1 MILWHV
7 NVLNFVKNYNVT
19 QNVNHPNLQ
28 PPIGLNLMQAPSH
41 KCQLSLYSLYHTKI
55 KLLPCKPSHLTI
67 HKYLDLTYHFPHNTF
82 KYKTFFTFP
91 SYLHRTKFNA
101 FLLVCLQPSPIPT
114 LFSIIISSRFTI
126 SIPTHEPSPTCTS
139 HSPNNGNNYPY
150 CLNHITLILLPF
162 LYMPSLHS
170 PIFKSRR

>member
-7 NVLNFVKNYNVT
+7 NALNFAKNNNVT

-28 PPIGLNLMQAPSH
+28 PLNGLNLMQPSTH
-41 KCQLSLYSLYHTKI
+41 KCLFSLYSLYPKI

-67 HKYLDLTYHFPHNTF
+67 HKYLDLTYYFPRNTF

-101 FLLVCLQPSPIPT
+101 FLVCVQPFTIPT
-114 LFSIIISSRFTI
+114 SLSIIISSKFTI

-139 HSPNNGNNYPY
+139 HSPNNGNNYPS
-150 CLNHITLILLPF
+150 CLNHITLLLLPL
-162 LYMPSLHS
+162 LYMPSLRS
-170 PIFKSRR
+170 PIFKSPI